1 MATYVDTHQ
10 LQAARAR
17 LAHAPAAYS
26 DAAADVIASG
36 ARHIQ
41 TGMKTDATGH
51 RYLPKFA
58 GTIGRSRLTK
68 LSWEVGFNRRGQG
81 LLANII
87 VGGSINN
94 APVYPW
100 LGPLEREIPLLE
112 QRLADQAEQT
122 VADCFG

>member
-1 MATYVDTHQ
+1 MATYVDTHE

-26 DAAADVIASG
+26 DAAEEELGSS
-36 ARHIQ
+36 ARRIQ
-41 TGMKTDATGH
+41 SGMKVDATGH
-51 RYLPKFA
+51 RYLPKFPRHV
-58 GTIGRSRLTK
+58 GRTK
-68 LSWEVGFNRRGQG
+68 ISKLHWEIGFNQVGQG
-81 LLANII
+81 KLASII

-100 LGPLEREIPLLE
+100 LGPFEREVPVLE
-112 QRLADQAEQT
+112 QRLADKAQQI

>member
-1 MATYVDTHQ
+1 VATYVDTHQ

-26 DAAADVIASG
+26 DAAADVMASG

-41 TGMKTDATGH
+41 AGMKTDAGGH

-68 LSWEVGFNRRGQG
+68 LSWEIGFNRRGQG
-81 LLANII
+81 NLADII

-100 LGPLEREIPLLE
+100 LGPFEREIPVLE
-112 QRLADQAEQT
+112 QRLADKAEQL